1 MALNNDFH
9 SLRSV
14 LLDEIMS
21 ATIRDHHHQQQ
32 EEVIASSRF
41 IKTMNSKYQL
51 LSLTKEGLNLKTFI
65 IENSNLIQDS
75 YREESSQGLEEVYS
89 LRDLE

>member
-1 MALNNDFH
+1 MALNHDFH

-21 ATIRDHHHQQQ
+21 ANIRDHQQQ
-32 EEVIASSRF
+32 EEVISSSRF

-89 LRDLE
+89 LTDLE

>member
-1 MALNNDFH
+1 
-9 SLRSV
+9 
-14 LLDEIMS
+14 MS
-21 ATIRDHHHQQQ
+21 ANIRDHQQ

-75 YREESSQGLEEVYS
+75 YRKESQGLEEVYS

>member
-1 MALNNDFH
+1 MALQNDFH

-21 ATIRDHHHQQQ
+21 ATIGDHQQE

-89 LRDLE
+89 LTDLE